1 MTLINVRIAAE
12 LAGKDRSTIIRAIE
26 EGRLS
31 AAKDQR
37 GRYQI
42 DPAEL
47 ERVYGSL
54 RVPDERTD
62 AGTDEI
68 PSSSSSDAMRT
79 AALTREVELI
89 RELWDR
95 ERRTWEEERTFL
107 RSMLE
112 RATDQVKALTDQ
124 RQPRPG
130 FWQRLLRREA

>member
-1 MTLINVRIAAE
+1 MTFINVRIAAE

-47 ERVYGSL
+47 ERVYGAL

-62 AGTDEI
+62 AGSDEAP
-68 PSSSSSDAMRT
+68 PSSSNDAAR
-79 AALTREVELI
+79 AAILAREVELM

-95 ERRTWEEERTFL
+95 ERRTWEEERAFL
-107 RSMLE
+107 RTMLE
-112 RATDQVKALTDQ
+112 RATDQVKAITDQ

-130 FWQRLLRREA
+130 FWQRLLGREA

>member
-1 MTLINVRIAAE
+1 MTFINVRIAAE

-31 AAKDQR
+31 ATKDQR

-47 ERVYGSL
+47 ERVYGTL

-62 AGTDEI
+62 AGTDET
-68 PSSSSSDAMRT
+68 PPSSSSDAMRA
-79 AALTREVELI
+79 AALTREVELM

-107 RSMLE
+107 RSML
-112 RATDQVKALTDQ
+112 
-124 RQPRPG
+124 
-130 FWQRLLRREA
+130 